1 MSTFESCFAKQLEE
15 YVAYRKSLGYVMK
28 SSSMSYL
35 KTFDQYVKKKNP
47 KGKLFPPSFFLE
59 FRASLKIE
67 PTSNNHILSSTQSF
81 FQYLVRRGDY
91 DDNPV
96 KDIPRLPEHDVV
108 PFVFTPKEINQL
120 LSAMCKRLRRSP
132 KYYLIDYSIY
142 MAILLMARC
151 GLRISEPLNLRIYH
165 YRSGERTLYIEETK
179 FKKDRLIPVPM
190 PVATEIE
197 NYLKVRRQLLC
208 VGNSPYLLVGI
219 EQKRMD
225 DEAVRR
231 VFHRAVKDI
240 GLNYPRRVIGMTNFS
255 SPSPHSLR
263 HAFAVNTLKAIKK
276 HGKSTQHALPVL
288 SVYMGHKSYENT
300 VRYLKVIDA
309 RQRHRLFDF
318 ASKHED
324 EE

>member
-1 MSTFESCFAKQLEE
+1 MFESYFAKQLEE
-15 YVAYRKSLGYVMK
+15 YVAYRKSLGYAMK
-28 SSSMSYL
+28 SSTMSHL
-35 KTFDQYVKKKNP
+35 KTFDQYVKKNNLE
-47 KGKLFPPSFFLE
+47 GKLLLPSFFLE
-59 FRASLKIE
+59 LRASLKME
-67 PTSNNHILSSTQSF
+67 PTSNNHVLSSVCTF

-108 PFVFTPKEINQL
+108 PFVFTSKKINQL
-120 LSAMCKRLRRSP
+120 LSAICKRLRRTPS
-132 KYYLIDYSIY
+132 YYLIDYSRY
-142 MAILLMARC
+142 MAILLIARC
-151 GLRISEPLNLRIYH
+151 GLRISEPLNLRLYH
-165 YRSGERTLYIEETK
+165 YRSRERTLYIEKTK
-179 FKKDRLIPVPM
+179 FRKDRLIPVPM
-190 PVATEIE
+190 LVATEIE
-197 NYLKVRRQLLC
+197 NYIKVRRQLLC
-208 VGNSPYLLVGI
+208 ADNSSYLLVSMK
-219 EQKRMD
+219 QKRME

-240 GLNYPRRVIGMTNFS
+240 GLNYPRRVIGTTNFS

-276 HGKSTQHALPVL
+276 RGKSPQSALPVL
-288 SVYMGHKSYENT
+288 AVYMGHKSYENT

-318 ASKHED
+318 AKKHKD